1 MYNSLYLNEIK
12 QAMKCAMQT
21 LVFST
26 CQLEIRENCWCY
38 CVMLEWLPMHC
49 VYLNTHT
56 GVQRGD
62 PSDECYKCHRPGHMA
77 RDCPGDR
84 SYARAPPPRGR

>member
-1 MYNSLYLNEIK
+1 
-12 QAMKCAMQT
+12 
-21 LVFST
+21 
-26 CQLEIRENCWCY
+26 
-38 CVMLEWLPMHC
+38 MHC